1 MSQTQLEQN
10 KEAVRRYMEAFNHED
25 LDTIRRLTSPEMFEK
40 SEQALKWV
48 HATFSDH
55 SLHSQEII
63 AENDTVVVRIL
74 SNGRHTGE
82 FRGVPATGRSW
93 EGNEGVSIFRFANGL
108 IVDLWWLFDVPL
120 HLQKLG
126 ITMTLSA

>member
-10 KEAVRRYMEAFNHED
+10 KEAVRRYMEAFNNED

-40 SEQALKWV
+40 SEQTLNWV
-48 HATFSDH
+48 QATFSDH
-55 SLHSQEII
+55 SLHSQEMV
-63 AENDTVVVRIL
+63 AENDTVVVRLL

-82 FRGVPATGRSW
+82 FMGVPGTGRSW
-93 EGNEGVSIFRFANGL
+93 EGNEGVAIFYFANEL
-108 IVDLWWLFDVPL
+108 IVDSWSIFNIPL

>member
-82 FRGVPATGRSW
+82 FRGVTATGRSW
-93 EGNEGVSIFRFANGL
+93 EGNEGVSIFRFANGS
-108 IVDLWWLFDVPL
+108 IVDLSGGFSTFHCICRNWASL
-120 HLQKLG
+120 
-126 ITMTLSA
+126 